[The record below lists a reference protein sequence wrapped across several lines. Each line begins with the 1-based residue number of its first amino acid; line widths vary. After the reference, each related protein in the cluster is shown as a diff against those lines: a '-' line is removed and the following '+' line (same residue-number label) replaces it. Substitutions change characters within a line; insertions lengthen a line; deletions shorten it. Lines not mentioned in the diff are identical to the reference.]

1 MVNKVQV
8 EHTYKSVWDKLS
20 KIDCSEQVEK
30 KMNLTYLSWA
40 WAWGILMEHYPE
52 ATYEFYESENG
63 IPYVQLPDGTAEVR
77 CKVKIGELQREMW
90 LAVMNHANKPINN
103 PASTEVSNNK
113 MRCLV
118 KCLAMFGLGHYIY
131 AGEDLPQD
139 SETTTVVTKEEIA
152 KAVTGKE
159 LKEIPKPKEELPKDD
174 QDEGWAN
181 ATVEAIKLTLV
192 LPDTVEKLNGI
203 FIANKIYISVLEEKH
218 PAKYKEVLEL
228 FKTKKEEIKNV

>member
-1 MVNKVQV
+1 
-8 EHTYKSVWDKLS
+8 
-20 KIDCSEQVEK
+20 
-30 KMNLTYLSWA
+30 
-40 WAWGILMEHYPE
+40 
-52 ATYEFYESENG
+52 
-63 IPYVQLPDGTAEVR
+63 
-77 CKVKIGELQREMW
+77 
-90 LAVMNHANKPINN
+90 
-103 PASTEVSNNK
+103 

-203 FIANKIYISVLEEKH
+203 FIENKIYISVLEEKH